1 MVNKHKVTMM
11 CKGEVVPV
19 TSTCKWGVEMAATT
33 VCEDEVSPKLG
44 AAKLYGPHTR
54 IDHYSGSYSVYI
66 VVMCASTVHAGRVC
80 PRMGCMCMFTTKES
94 M

>member
-1 MVNKHKVTMM
+1 MM

-19 TSTCKWGVEMAATT
+19 TSTCKWGVEVAATTVCEDEVSPKQGAAKLYGPHTRIDHHSGSYSVYSFT

-54 IDHYSGSYSVYI
+54 IDH
-66 VVMCASTVHAGRVC
+66 
-80 PRMGCMCMFTTKES
+80 
-94 M
+94 